1 MSSKKKKKERNQ
13 QKNTTCLCNTILDTS
28 WHLMDWRTMCPTNA
42 SLCLFVLCGL
52 PNVSILR
59 NVNHSLLFFINSLR
73 SLICKQAII
82 LGKINRCC
90 LLTSCVTIGIMG
102 RSTPTEEMGKKR
114 TVMIREK
121 GQMDKH
127 FHYSLRLKNKSF
139 LPGSLILWCYGFTE
153 INNLPLYWETCY
165 FIEKK
170 LKISVFSQRKRRF
183 NLFRHVDT
191 PKFCNLV
198 TPREVSQNL

>member
-1 MSSKKKKKERNQ
+1 MWIIPY
-13 QKNTTCLCNTILDTS
+13 C
-28 WHLMDWRTMCPTNA
+28 
-42 SLCLFVLCGL
+42 
-52 PNVSILR
+52 
-59 NVNHSLLFFINSLR
+59 FFINSLR

-102 RSTPTEEMGKKR
+102 RNTPTEEMGKKR

-170 LKISVFSQRKRRF
+170 TENICVFSKKKKVQSF
-183 NLFRHVDT
+183 QTCRH
-191 PKFCNLV
+191 
-198 TPREVSQNL
+198 SQIL